1 MVTKSLTNNAI
12 KALAYSI
19 IAIIIYIAIRFNLNY
34 AISGI
39 LMLCHDVLVILSL
52 FAIFNIPVDFIIV
65 ASLLTI
71 IGYSINDTIVVF
83 DRVRENRKKLFNNR
97 KKLTMDEL
105 KELVNV
111 SSRETI
117 SRNVWT
123 SITTIVAVVALI
135 SVGLN
140 DILTFNIAIFI
151 GLIAGSFSS
160 LLIGPR
166 VWMILE
172 KRSIDR
178 PEEEDTE
185 PHELKI
191 KGIND

>member
-1 MVTKSLTNNAI
+1 MSSL
-12 KALAYSI
+12 KFGAL
-19 IAIIIYIAIRFNLNY
+19 
-34 AISGI
+34 
-39 LMLCHDVLVILSL
+39 
-52 FAIFNIPVDFIIV
+52 FNIPVDFIIV

-83 DRVRENRKKLFNNR
+83 DRVRDNRKKLYNNR

-123 SITTIVAVVALI
+123 SITTIVAVVTLI
-135 SVGLN
+135 CVGLN
-140 DILTFNIAIFI
+140 DILTFNIAILI

-172 KRSIDR
+172 KRSIDK
-178 PEEEDTE
+178 PEEIDDE

>member
-1 MVTKSLTNNAI
+1 
-12 KALAYSI
+12 
-19 IAIIIYIAIRFNLNY
+19 
-34 AISGI
+34 
-39 LMLCHDVLVILSL
+39 
-52 FAIFNIPVDFIIV
+52 
-65 ASLLTI
+65 
-71 IGYSINDTIVVF
+71 
-83 DRVRENRKKLFNNR
+83 
-97 KKLTMDEL
+97 MDEL

-123 SITTIVAVVALI
+123 SITTIVAVITLI
-135 SVGLN
+135 CVGLN
-140 DILTFNIAIFI
+140 DILTFNIAILI

-172 KRSIDR
+172 KRSIDK
-178 PEEEDTE
+178 PEEDDDE